1 MKMKFLNRA
10 ALLLSSCEAVYPEF
24 IEGHSCTSGNSTEQI
39 ASSTMLTHSFKL
51 SIKNIILIAVTLL
64 SLSSCKKDI
73 SVNFP
78 PGHLSQ
84 VFIEG
89 MLYPGKTPQIFIS
102 KSNPFFSSKVSPQ
115 QVFARG
121 AVVKIT
127 SGATTDVLVADS
139 TYNKF
144 RCRWEPYYRGN
155 IAAEYGKTYTLEI
168 TYEGKTFTA
177 STTINQRKSRIESI
191 VYTPEF
197 FDVYGGHDGVIISI
211 NDPAGKGDY
220 YRFQMNRMI
229 DTSVK
234 HAHVLDGFINTC
246 VSGPNEE
253 FFVKDIGRIVFN
265 DENADGQK
273 LTMSIEVTY
282 EYDKDDEGWVMI
294 QTLDKNSAE
303 FYKDLDD
310 QLQAIFNPFVE
321 PVFLTTKIKGAIGVF
336 GSAVLSD
343 SVLFVYPRDNP

>member
-1 MKMKFLNRA
+1 MNTVK
-10 ALLLSSCEAVYPEF
+10 
-24 IEGHSCTSGNSTEQI
+24 T
-39 ASSTMLTHSFKL
+39 L
-51 SIKNIILIAVTLL
+51 SIILGAAVLL
-64 SLSSCKKDI
+64 GTACKKDI
-73 SVNFP
+73 TINFP
-78 PGHLSQ
+78 AEHTSK

-89 MLYPGKTPQIFIS
+89 MLYPGKNPKIFVS
-102 KSNPFFSSKVSPQ
+102 KSNPFFSAKVTPQ

-121 AVVKIT
+121 AVVKIM
-127 SGATTDVLVADS
+127 SGTTIDVLVPDS
-139 TYNKF
+139 TFNKF
-144 RCRWEPYYRGN
+144 RCRWEPFYRGN
-155 IAAEYGKTYTLEI
+155 IAAVYGKTYTLEVS
-168 TYEGKTFTA
+168 YEGKTYTA
-177 STTINQRKSRIESI
+177 NTTINQKAVAIESI

-197 FDVYGGHDGVIISI
+197 FDVYGGHDGVIIKI
-211 NDPAGKGDY
+211 TDHPGRQDF
-220 YRFQMNRMI
+220 YRFQMNRII

-253 FFVKDIGRIVFN
+253 FPVTDIGRIVFT

-294 QTLDKNSAE
+294 QSLDKNSAE

-310 QLQAIFNPFVE
+310 QLQAIYNPFVE
-321 PVFLTTKIKGAIGVF
+321 PVFINTKIPGAIGVF

-343 SVLFVYPRDNP
+343 SVLFIYPRDNP